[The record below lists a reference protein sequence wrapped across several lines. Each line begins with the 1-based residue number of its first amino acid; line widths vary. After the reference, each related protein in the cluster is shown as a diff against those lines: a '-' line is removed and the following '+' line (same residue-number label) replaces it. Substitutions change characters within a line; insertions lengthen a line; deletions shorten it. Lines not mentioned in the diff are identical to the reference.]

1 MQDWLGGGLAAARV
15 ATGRAELWVPGA
27 IVSFAFAGWA
37 AFLAVVA
44 SPPDEG
50 DALFLGVGLAA
61 SPWWPWNVVALV
73 VAVLSGLGTM
83 LLAVAFGEVAL
94 LMRLSD
100 DRQGVPLSVPRA
112 AGRLGLAAVPVVIL
126 AAVLLWVSAPAF
138 LDAFGDPD
146 PSTPYLVRVI
156 GITWPA
162 LLALAAVASVAQ
174 AWGALALRLPWRL
187 ALATMRHRAH
197 RVMPQA
203 MLTMAAFLV
212 GQLLT
217 VAALSAVWEP
227 LSGRLADSGLSEPST
242 AILLLG
248 FVWIWLLLVIL
259 AGVVQAW
266 ISAWWTE
273 ELAPRAER

>member
-1 MQDWLGGGLAAARV
+1 VRDWLAGALAAAGV
-15 ATGRAELWVPGA
+15 ATRRAELWVPGA
-27 IVSFAFAGWA
+27 IVSFAFSGWA
-37 AFLAVVA
+37 VFLAVVA

-61 SPWWPWNVVALV
+61 SPWWPWNAVALV
-73 VAVLSGLGTM
+73 VAALSGLGAV

-100 DRQGVPLSVPRA
+100 VRYGVPLSVPRA
-112 AGRLGLAAVPVVIL
+112 ACRLGLAASPVVIL
-126 AAVLLWVSAPAF
+126 AAVLLWASAPAF

-146 PSTPYLVRVI
+146 PFTPYLVRVM

-162 LLALAAVASVAQ
+162 LLALAAAASVAQ
-174 AWGALALRLPWRL
+174 AWGALALRLPWRP
-187 ALATMRHRAH
+187 ALATLRHRAH
-197 RVMPQA
+197 RVIPQA
-203 MLTMAAFLV
+203 ILTMAAFLL

-217 VAALSAVWEP
+217 VVALSAVWEP
-227 LSGRLADSGLSEPST
+227 LSGRLAESGLLELST

-259 AGVVQAW
+259 AGVIQAW
-266 ISAWWTE
+266 ISTWWTV

>member
-1 MQDWLGGGLAAARV
+1 LRDWLGGGLAAAGV
-15 ATGRAELWVPGA
+15 ATRRAELWVPGA
-27 IVSFAFAGWA
+27 MVSFAFAGWA
-37 AFLAVVA
+37 VFLAVVA

-50 DALFLGVGLAA
+50 DAVFLGVGLAA
-61 SPWWPWNVVALV
+61 SPWWPWNAVALV
-73 VAVLSGLGTM
+73 IAVLSGLGIM

-100 DRQGVPLSVPRA
+100 KRYGVPLSVPRA
-112 AGRLGLAAVPVVIL
+112 AGRLGLAAVPIVIL
-126 AAVLLWVSAPAF
+126 AAVLLWASAPAF
-138 LDAFGDPD
+138 LDAFGQPD
-146 PSTPYLVRVI
+146 PSTPYLVRVM

-162 LLALAAVASVAQ
+162 LLALAAAASVAQ

-187 ALATMRHRAH
+187 ALATLRHRAH
-197 RVMPQA
+197 RVIPQA
-203 MLTMAAFLV
+203 MLTMAVFLA
-212 GQLLT
+212 GQVLT
-217 VAALSAVWEP
+217 VVALSSVWQP
-227 LSGRLADSGLSEPST
+227 LSRRLAEDGLSEPST
-242 AILLLG
+242 SILLLG

>member
-1 MQDWLGGGLAAARV
+1 MRDWLGGGLAAARV
-15 ATGRAELWVPGA
+15 VTRRADLWVPGA
-27 IVSFAFAGWA
+27 MVSFAFVGWA
-37 AFLAVVA
+37 VFLAVVA

-61 SPWWPWNVVALV
+61 SPWWPWNAVALV

-100 DRQGVPLSVPRA
+100 SRYGVPLSVPRA

-126 AAVLLWVSAPAF
+126 AAVLLWASAPAF
-138 LDAFGDPD
+138 LEAFGRPD
-146 PSTPYLVRVI
+146 PSTPYLVRVM

-162 LLALAAVASVAQ
+162 LLALAAAASVAQ

-187 ALATMRHRAH
+187 ALATLRQRAH
-197 RVMPQA
+197 RVIPQA

-217 VAALSAVWEP
+217 VVALSAVWQP
-227 LSGRLADSGLSEPST
+227 LSGRLAEGGLSEPST
-242 AILLLG
+242 SILLLG

>member
-1 MQDWLGGGLAAARV
+1 M
-15 ATGRAELWVPGA
+15 
-27 IVSFAFAGWA
+27 VSFAFSGWA
-37 AFLAVVA
+37 VFLAVVA

-50 DALFLGVGLAA
+50 DALFLAMGLAA
-61 SPWWPWNVVALV
+61 SPWWPWNAVALV

-100 DRQGVPLSVPRA
+100 DRHGVPLSVRRA
-112 AGRLGLAAVPVVIL
+112 AGRLGLASVPVLVL
-126 AAVLLWVSAPAF
+126 AAVLLWASAPAF

-162 LLALAAVASVAQ
+162 LLALAGAASVAQ
-174 AWGALALRLPWRL
+174 AWGALALRLPFRL
-187 ALATMRHRAH
+187 ALPTLRLGAH
-197 RVMPQA
+197 RVIPQA
-203 MLTMAAFLV
+203 MVTMAVFLA

-217 VAALSAVWEP
+217 VVALSAVWEP
-227 LSGRLADSGLSEPST
+227 LSGRLAEGGLSEPST
-242 AILLLG
+242 AVLLLG